1 MKKAAFEICYY
12 MYSINPIVEWLKSE
26 GVNTRKQAIK
36 RLTKFLKENPIELD
50 VLITKLSVTDDKQL
64 IDTYSGRYFNEI
76 LNNFPDRRLK
86 K

>member
-1 MKKAAFEICYY
+1 